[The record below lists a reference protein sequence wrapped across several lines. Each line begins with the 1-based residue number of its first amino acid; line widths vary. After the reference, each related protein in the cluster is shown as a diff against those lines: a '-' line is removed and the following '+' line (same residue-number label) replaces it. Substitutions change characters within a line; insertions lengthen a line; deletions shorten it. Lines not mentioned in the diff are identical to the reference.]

1 MRALLKTEET
11 VGFTLVDDYEIPE
24 PKDDEVQIKVTSV
37 SICGSDINV
46 WKWNDTAKFTLND
59 NHGVP
64 FVPGHEAV
72 GHVIKPGKGTSLKV
86 GDRVAVENHFYCDNC
101 YMCDEKRGDI
111 CVKMHQYGFVFKK
124 YQVQS
129 KYIF

>member
-72 GHVIKPGKGTSLKV
+72 GHVIKVGKGTSFKV

-111 CVKMHQYGFVFKK
+111 CVKMHQYGFICKN
-124 YQVQS
+124 
-129 KYIF
+129 ITLA